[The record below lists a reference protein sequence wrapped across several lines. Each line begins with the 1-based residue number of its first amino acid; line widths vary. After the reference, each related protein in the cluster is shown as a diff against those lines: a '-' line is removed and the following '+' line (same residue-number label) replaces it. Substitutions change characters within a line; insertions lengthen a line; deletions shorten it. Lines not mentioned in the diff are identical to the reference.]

1 MKTTPLF
8 SREFHI
14 ATLSKKRRSIAQR
27 LADQVA
33 FAKSRSLDQL
43 SKCMAGLI
51 PDRLLKKN
59 EEGRHSRDRIFTKKT
74 TFWAFLSQVINAD
87 GGCAEVV
94 SKLRAFVALK
104 SAFQISPSTGAYCSA
119 RKNLAKEEINAVF
132 EHVVE
137 TLDQME

>member
-14 ATLSKKRRSIAQR
+14 ATLSKKRRSTMQR

-33 FAKSRSLDQL
+33 LARSRSLDQL

-59 EEGRHSRDRIFTKKT
+59 EEGKHSRNRIFTKKT
-74 TFWAFLSQVINAD
+74 TFWAFLSKGVSPVI
-87 GGCAEVV
+87 
-94 SKLRAFVALK
+94 
-104 SAFQISPSTGAYCSA
+104 
-119 RKNLAKEEINAVF
+119 
-132 EHVVE
+132 
-137 TLDQME
+137 